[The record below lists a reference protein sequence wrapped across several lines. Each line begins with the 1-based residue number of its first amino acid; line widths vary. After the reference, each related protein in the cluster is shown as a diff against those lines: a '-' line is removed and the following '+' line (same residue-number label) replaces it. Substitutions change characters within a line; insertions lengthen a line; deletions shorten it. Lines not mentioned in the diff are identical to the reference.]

1 MNGLSQNDYRLALQA
16 VADICSER
24 RAERFAGVVVS
35 RLAALVPSDVVSFNL
50 AGPAGLLAVD
60 EPAGTC
66 TPALRAELLRLLGEH
81 PMVSYAMRS
90 GDSCAYRLS
99 DFRSLR
105 QFSNTALYSD
115 FYEKIGLRHELSF
128 TEIRSRRVAGDRA
141 QSEKR
146 RLPRS
151 RPVAAAARRSAHH
164 RGASAP
170 RQTGCGAVARL
181 QHDGSL
187 NASRKRRLGRHAF
200 RENERGDRCG
210 PWNFWANGAKAPR
223 EHFPEDRRSPAYGR
237 RAGLRPARRRASK
250 RALGWFGPALV
261 TRGRG

>member
-1 MNGLSQNDYRLALQA
+1 MSGLSQNDYRLALQA

-66 TPALRAELLRLLGEH
+66 TPALREELIRLLGEH

-115 FYEKIGLRHELSF
+115 FYAKIGLRHELSF
-128 TEIRSRRVAGDRA
+128 TVKCAPDAWLAIGLNRKNGDYRDRDLSLLRLVAPHIID
-141 QSEKR
+141 
-146 RLPRS
+146 
-151 RPVAAAARRSAHH
+151 AH
-164 RGASAP
+164 
-170 RQTGCGAVARL
+170 
-181 QHDGSL
+181 
-187 NASRKRRLGRHAF
+187 RRLGKPDATRLRDCNMTATLT
-200 RENERGDRCG
+200 
-210 PWNFWANGAKAPR
+210 PR
-223 EHFPEDRRSPAYGR
+223 EKDVLGATRSGKTNAEIG
-237 RAGLRPARRRASK
+237 A
-250 RALGWFGPALV
+250 ALGISGRTVQKHLESIFRKLDVHRRTAAALAFV
-261 TRGRG
+261 PYDGERRGGA